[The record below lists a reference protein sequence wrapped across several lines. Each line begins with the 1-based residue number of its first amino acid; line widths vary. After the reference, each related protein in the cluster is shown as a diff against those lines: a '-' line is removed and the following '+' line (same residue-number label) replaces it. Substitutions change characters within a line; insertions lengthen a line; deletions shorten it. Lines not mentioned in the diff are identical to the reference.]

1 MHAPAPSSTEDN
13 KYTKFAMNLSL
24 SVGILLFFIK
34 GFALWLTDSTAV
46 LSDAAESIVH
56 LAAISF
62 AFYSMKFASRPAD
75 KGHNYGHG
83 KIAFFSAGFEGAVV
97 LFTSLLVAWL
107 AFRTLYR
114 GDEIHFSLLGI
125 ILVASAG
132 LINGVLGSWLIHLGK
147 KNSSLILRAN
157 GLHLL
162 TDTWTSAAALIGL
175 ILVQIT
181 GQQWW
186 DPILALV
193 ITVNL
198 LIAGYKLIKESI
210 AGLMDEVDPHILH
223 HAEEIL
229 EKESK
234 YFNLEWHDLR
244 IRPTGEGFFVEA
256 HLLFPEGISLVK
268 AHHHATIIEIAVCKD
283 LKGKIEI
290 ITHLEP
296 SEDHDGTGENIAF
309 TKTNK
314 G

>member
-13 KYTKFAMNLSL
+13 KYTKLAMNLSL
-24 SVGILLFFIK
+24 YVGILLFFIK
-34 GFALWLTDSTAV
+34 GLALWLTDSTAV

-62 AFYSMKFASRPAD
+62 AFYSMKLASRPAD

-107 AFRTLYR
+107 AFRTLYG
-114 GDEIHFSLLGI
+114 GDEIQFSMLGI

-132 LINGVLGSWLIHLGK
+132 LINGVLGGWLIHLGNK
-147 KNSSLILRAN
+147 HSSLILRAN
-157 GLHLL
+157 GKHLL
-162 TDTWTSAAALIGL
+162 TDTWTSGAALIGL
-175 ILVQIT
+175 VLVQLT

-186 DPILALV
+186 DPILALL
-193 ITVNL
+193 ITINL
-198 LIAGYKLIKESI
+198 LIAGYKLLKESI
-210 AGLMDEVDPHILH
+210 AGLMDEVDPEILH

-234 YFNLEWHDLR
+234 HFNLEWHDLR
-244 IRPTGEGFFVEA
+244 IRPTGDGFFVEA
-256 HLLFPEGISLVK
+256 HLLFPEGISLVE
-268 AHHHATIIEIAVCKD
+268 AHHHATIIEHAVCKD

-296 SEDHDGTGENIAF
+296 AEDHDGTGEALPDTYSI
-309 TKTNK
+309 
-314 G
+314 